1 MRFSLF
7 KQYGAKNSE
16 PVFDAF
22 EHSLRQAGHTIE
34 HDSMHSDVAVIWS
47 VLFNGRMS
55 SNTPIYEYYTRTGKK
70 VIVLEVGGIKRGTT
84 WKVGLN
90 GINRDAFWGDT
101 GNDDSRARSLGL
113 GLKPWRKDGEYILI
127 CGQHDK
133 SLQWRNMPS
142 MSQWIIDTIE
152 TIQKH
157 SKRPIIFRPHPRCP
171 LPHIEHEFKNVKR
184 QEPRHLEGTYDDF
197 DMAFD
202 NVFATVGIHPH
213 DAKDVSSDYII
224 QLEDLSKHEKV
235 VAIGEIGIDT
245 FRNLSPIN
253 IQKRVMI
260 EQMELAATQNL
271 PIVFHNRDADN
282 DILDILTRHKFYK
295 ALAHCYSSNLL
306 FAKKLISLDIL
317 LSFSGNV
324 TFKNATNI
332 EAETIIKI
340 KSNSLFFIYIT

>member
-55 SNTPIYEYYTRTGKK
+55 SNRPIYEYYTRTGKK

-113 GLKPWRKDGEYILI
+113 GLNPWRKDGEYILI

-184 QEPRHLEGTYDDF
+184 QEPKHIAGTYDDF

-202 NVFATVGIHPH
+202 DIYCTVSWSSNPGIHSVINGVPAFVGPSSLAYDVAGH
-213 DAKDVSSDYII
+213 DLNLINYPQTPDRTQWLNDYAWT
-224 QLEDLSKHEKV
+224 EYTVE
-235 VAIGEIGIDT
+235 EIAAGLPLKRLT
-245 FRNLSPIN
+245 
-253 IQKRVMI
+253 QK
-260 EQMELAATQNL
+260 L
-271 PIVFHNRDADN
+271 
-282 DILDILTRHKFYK
+282 
-295 ALAHCYSSNLL
+295 
-306 FAKKLISLDIL
+306 
-317 LSFSGNV
+317 
-324 TFKNATNI
+324 
-332 EAETIIKI
+332 
-340 KSNSLFFIYIT
+340 